1 MILHSF
7 GSGRVGGLVREE
19 GSHKANSV
27 SCSWDEPL
35 PQILRDVDQFA
46 RSELVCA
53 DVSPTDANSIVRR
66 RGGRAPLV
74 ALFIQGAPKR
84 AEKAKFLDSLT
95 REILQ
100 SEHTCASGNS
110 KRRETL
116 TGWFWP
122 CNSKNSVVN
131 QFSLER
137 SQFLL
142 TFARTRLLREMH
154 FVFVL
159 GELAANRR
167 GLCQ

>member
-1 MILHSF
+1 M
-7 GSGRVGGLVREE
+7 REE

-35 PQILRDVDQFA
+35 PHILRNVDQFA

-84 AEKAKFLDSLT
+84 AGKAIFLDSLT

-122 CNSKNSVVN
+122 CNSIEQCSQPVLTGTKPVFADVRTDPSTSRNA
-131 QFSLER
+131 FSF
-137 SQFLL
+137 SF
-142 TFARTRLLREMH
+142 
-154 FVFVL
+154 
-159 GELAANRR
+159 
-167 GLCQ
+167 